1 MNTRI
6 VVLNAPRSMGAVL
19 PSLTRTGSGATNG
32 VCRVIGAPGTMPVP
46 APRPTAIPA
55 RSSNPHAARLAPS
68 SNAPTVIRPSIY
80 IATPHCG
87 APRVYRGADRISP
100 VPAVRTDAVV
110 AQRMRT
116 AKRIGGR
123 TVTRSVRTVIRWPQY
138 GGGVA

>member
-6 VVLNAPRSMGAVL
+6 VVLNAPRNIGAVL

-32 VCRVIGAPGTMPVP
+32 VCRVYGAPGTLPVP
-46 APRPTAIPA
+46 APRPTAIPS

-68 SNAPTVIRPSIY
+68 SNAPTVIRPSLY

-87 APRVYRGADRISP
+87 TPRVYRGADRP
-100 VPAVRTDAVV
+100 DVVPAVRTTAVV
-110 AQRMRT
+110 ATKMRT

-123 TVTRSVRTVIRWPQY
+123 TVTRSVRTVVRWPEY